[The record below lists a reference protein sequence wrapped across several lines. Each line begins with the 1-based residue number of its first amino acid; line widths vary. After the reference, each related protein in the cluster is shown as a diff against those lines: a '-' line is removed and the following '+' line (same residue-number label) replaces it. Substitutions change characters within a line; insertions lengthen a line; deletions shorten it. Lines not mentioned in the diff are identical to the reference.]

1 MSNPIDKF
9 INSYQGYVPNPTLFR
24 SFFNDAIEYA
34 KNKNQPLNMDLR
46 DYFAAKAMQ
55 IVGLN
60 WQLCDYGNGDKR
72 MDETPAMLA
81 YAIADA
87 MMEARK
93 K

>member
-1 MSNPIDKF
+1 MKAFPHPKPPIGTLEELNN
-9 INSYQGYVPNPTLFR
+9 ING
-24 SFFNDAIEYA
+24 
-34 KNKNQPLNMDLR
+34 MDLR